1 MLDFDDLN
9 VPFDSDEAVAEDK
22 ELFAF
27 IQDNTDFIEY
37 TAFLE
42 ENKTDFSN
50 ALKRLSRIFYGD
62 TASQKLSKINKESVK
77 MISKIILYMMMS
89 HSRMVEE
96 AMTLR
101 KILNDY
107 EIDQILYNIEPVA
120 NC

>member
-9 VPFDSDEAVAEDK
+9 VPFDSDEAVVEDN

-27 IQDNTDFIEY
+27 IQDKTDFVEY

-42 ENKTDFSN
+42 ENKADFNN
-50 ALKRLSRIFYGD
+50 ALKRFFRIFYGD
-62 TASQKLSKINKESVK
+62 DAPQKLSKINKESVK
-77 MISKIILYMMMS
+77 MISKIILYIMMS

-96 AMTLR
+96 SMTLR

-107 EIDQILYNIEPVA
+107 EIDQILYNTEPVA